1 MDTQVKNLIPAT
13 SSALLARVQGV
24 NKLYQALCAPLLARY
39 ALTQAEADILLF
51 LANNPPY
58 DTARDIVEKR
68 RLAKSHVSVGV
79 EALAARGLVER
90 WYRDGNRKTIHLRLT
105 DAAAPMIEEG
115 RAVQR
120 RFAALLIEG
129 FTPEE
134 TAPLEAMLMRMGQ
147 NADAA
152 IAALNK
158 KK

>member
-1 MDTQVKNLIPAT
+1 M
-13 SSALLARVQGV
+13 
-24 NKLYQALCAPLLARY
+24 
-39 ALTQAEADILLF
+39 
-51 LANNPPY
+51 
-58 DTARDIVEKR
+58 
-68 RLAKSHVSVGV
+68 GV

-120 RFAALLIEG
+120 RFAALLIEV

-134 TAPLEAMLMRMGQ
+134 TAQLEAMLMRMGQ

-152 IAALNK
+152 NEALTK